1 MKIDAECI
9 PCLLKRVLFQ
19 AKLDDSGAEFRS
31 SEAALKAFAEHISE
45 DVHSVEVSTAVHS
58 AAYSQLSTSDPYKDL
73 KIRADEVA
81 LEYLPLV
88 QAHVDEAQDKLLA
101 ALEAVVIGNIMD
113 FGMGKALD
121 DPQAF
126 GEVFHELLSQGIGV
140 IDMSEFRLLV
150 SNSKHVLYMFDN
162 CGESIFDVILIRM
175 LREYGLK
182 VTGVVRGAPILNDVT
197 YEDAVRTG
205 LVDELDDVVT
215 TGKFYVGVDWNDIP
229 HDFSKA
235 LDSADFIIAKG
246 MANYEASSHV
256 PLPVPIVHIL
266 RVKCLTV
273 SHSMNIPVNT
283 NVVRVVS
290 ATEANQ

>member
-19 AKLDDSGAEFRS
+19 AKLDGSGAEFDS
-31 SEAALKAFAEHISE
+31 CEAALKAFADNISE

-58 AAYSQLSTSDPYKDL
+58 AAYSKLSTPDPYKEL
-73 KIRADEVA
+73 KVRADEVA
-81 LEYLPLV
+81 MEHLPLA
-88 QAHVDEAQDKLLA
+88 QAHVDASEDKLLA

-113 FGMGKALD
+113 FGMGKAID

-126 GEVFHELLSQGIGV
+126 GEVFHDLLAQGIGV
-140 IDMSEFRLLV
+140 NDMDEFRALV
-150 SNSKHVLYMFDN
+150 SGSRHVLYMFDN
-162 CGESIFDVILIRM
+162 CGESVFDVILIRM
-175 LREYGLK
+175 LRDLGLR

-197 YEDAVRTG
+197 YEDAVRTR
-205 LVDELDDVVT
+205 LIDELDDIVT
-215 TGKFYVGVDWNDIP
+215 TGKFYIGVDWNDLP
-229 HDFSKA
+229 DDFAKA

-256 PLPVPIVHIL
+256 ALPVPIVHIL

-273 SHSMNIPVNT
+273 SHSMDIPVNT
-283 NVVRVVS
+283 NVVRVVP
-290 ATEANQ
+290 AGGVDQ